1 MDTFV
6 RRRDSGDVFA
16 ALAASTALAPHGVE
30 YTRAMT
36 LTPSM
41 IVVTVLS
48 LVLGLVTQMVQTGS
62 FLGIKTTP
70 QTWLPYL
77 TLAATFLGGV
87 VTSLAGAAAIN
98 AAAVFAAVVAGIQ
111 SLLAGAAPGVAHFA
125 HVTVPAQIRASR
137 QQPAAPP
144 PPP

>member
-1 MDTFV
+1 M

-30 YTRAMT
+30 YTRRMVQ

-70 QTWLPYL
+70 TTWLPYL

-137 QQPAAPP
+137 QQPATPP
-144 PPP
+144 PPQ

>member
-1 MDTFV
+1 M
-6 RRRDSGDVFA
+6 
-16 ALAASTALAPHGVE
+16 L
-30 YTRAMT
+30 T

-48 LVLGLVTQMVQTGS
+48 LVLGIITQMIQTGS

-70 QTWLPYL
+70 TTWLPYL

-87 VTSLAGAAAIN
+87 VTSLAGAASIT
-98 AAAVFAAVVAGIQ
+98 AAAVFTAVVAGIQ

-125 HVTVPAQIRASR
+125 HVVVPQHVMAMRAATKL
-137 QQPAAPP
+137 PAAVPP
-144 PPP
+144 PPS